1 MHVQFPER
9 FKNEESKALFE
20 KGGEIIELVS
30 EIAALIPEDNEI
42 LNEIAGFMRADSYVM
57 QVKIVGAEGDG
68 LYDIKMECA
77 ALMRKAGRDLY
88 VQKHSLE
95 MFDFEYVSYMDLL
108 REKIDEYK
116 VLFKDWIGT
125 FDPYHAIKDDWGLFN
140 PPGIEL
146 PDLEDDEAVDFFDDL
161 DDD

>member
-1 MHVQFPER
+1 MQFSDR
-9 FKNEESKALFE
+9 FKTEESKALFE

-42 LNEIAGFMRADSYVM
+42 LNEIARFMREDSYVM
-57 QVKIVGAEGDG
+57 QVKIVGAEGGG

-77 ALMRKAGRDLY
+77 ALIRKAGRDLY

-116 VLFKDWIGT
+116 VLFKEWVST

-146 PDLEDDEAVDFFDDL
+146 PDADDDAADFFEDEDDD
-161 DDD
+161 

>member
-1 MHVQFPER
+1 MQFPER
-9 FKNEESKALFE
+9 FKNEESKALFY

-57 QVKIVGAEGDG
+57 QVKIVGAEGGG

-77 ALMRKAGRDLY
+77 ALIRKAGRDLY

-146 PDLEDDEAVDFFDDL
+146 PDLEDDEAVDFFEDL

>member
-1 MHVQFPER
+1 MHMPFPDR
-9 FKNEESKALFE
+9 FKTEESKALFE

-42 LNEIAGFMRADSYVM
+42 LNEIARFMREDSYVM
-57 QVKIVGAEGDG
+57 QVKIVGAEGCG

-77 ALMRKAGRDLY
+77 ALIRKAGRDLY

-116 VLFKDWIGT
+116 ILFKDWVGT
-125 FDPYHAIKDDWGLFN
+125 FDHYHAIKDDWGLFN

-146 PDLEDDEAVDFFDDL
+146 PDADDDASDFFDDE

>member
-1 MHVQFPER
+1 MQYPEK
-9 FKNEESKALFE
+9 FNTAESKALFM

-30 EIAALIPEDNEI
+30 EIVSLIPEDHEM
-42 LNEIAGFMRADSYVM
+42 LNEIAKYMIADSYVL
-57 QVKIVGAEGDG
+57 QVKIVGAEAGG

-77 ALMRKAGRDLY
+77 ALIRKAGRDLY
-88 VQKHSLE
+88 VQKFSLE

-108 REKIDEYK
+108 RDKVDEYK

-146 PDLEDDEAVDFFDDL
+146 PDLDDDVSDFFEDL

>member
-1 MHVQFPER
+1 MQYPEK
-9 FKNEESKALFE
+9 FNTAESKALFM

-30 EIAALIPEDNEI
+30 EIVSLIPEDHEM
-42 LNEIAGFMRADSYVM
+42 LNEIAKYMIADSYVL
-57 QVKIVGAEGDG
+57 QVKIVGAEAGG

-77 ALMRKAGRDLY
+77 ALIRKAGRDLY
-88 VQKHSLE
+88 VQKFSLE

-108 REKIDEYK
+108 RDKVDEYK
-116 VLFKDWIGT
+116 VLFKDWVGT

-146 PDLEDDEAVDFFDDL
+146 PDLDDDVSDFFEDL

>member
-1 MHVQFPER
+1 MQYPEK
-9 FKNEESKALFE
+9 FNTAESKALFM

-30 EIAALIPEDNEI
+30 EIVSLIPEDHEM
-42 LNEIAGFMRADSYVM
+42 LNEIAKYMIADSYVL
-57 QVKIVGAEGDG
+57 QVKIVGAEAGG

-77 ALMRKAGRDLY
+77 ALIRKAGRDLY
-88 VQKHSLE
+88 VQKYSLE

-108 REKIDEYK
+108 RDKVDEYK
-116 VLFKDWIGT
+116 VLFKDWVGT

-146 PDLEDDEAVDFFDDL
+146 PDLDDDVSDFFEDL

>member
-1 MHVQFPER
+1 MQFPDR
-9 FKNEESKALFE
+9 FKTEESKALFE

-42 LNEIAGFMRADSYVM
+42 LNEIARFMREDSYVM
-57 QVKIVGAEGDG
+57 QVKIVGAEGGG

-77 ALMRKAGRDLY
+77 ALIRKAGRDLY

-116 VLFKDWIGT
+116 VLFKEWVST

-146 PDLEDDEAVDFFDDL
+146 PDADDDDAADFFDDE